1 MEDKVDVLV
10 ASSMRELVQQINFE
24 GLTKKEIIQIVK
36 DSPNW
41 YLLYQRNVKL

>member
-1 MEDKVDVLV
+1 MEDGIDVIV
-10 ASSMRELVQQINFE
+10 ASSMRELIQEINSE
-24 GLTKKEIIQIVK
+24 GLTKKEIIQIIK